1 MASIKQTQ
9 EELNKLEERLESLQ
23 DVVKNLN
30 NITSIVN
37 PSAKNEL
44 VGVDAAIKVLANDI
58 LRLKSELSNM
68 SSSGAE
74 IDVLSTRAYGL
85 SEQFNK
91 AVQSANNVIVT
102 LKGIN
107 GIDIPTVKLF
117 NDDDSDAYE
126 AQIEKMKKA
135 IQDKV
140 NAERNAAEQSRK
152 AVQKQANAQLELIGK
167 IRKVAQ
173 AVNNAV
179 NSIIRAIK
187 SVISI
192 TFKIG
197 ETFIKI
203 GKIIVS
209 TISRILKLFGNL
221 SNRVKSLF
229 TVGKKNEL
237 DNSFHG
243 LIGSATELRSKILLL
258 KGALDSLFNGKAV
271 KGAKELLSS
280 VYSLKTIIGGEAVES
295 TVDWANSMQKLT
307 GLSAKSLIS
316 DMGELSGVLYG
327 LGFNTEHVAEGSEN
341 LIMMS
346 RYLASMGAAGGDA
359 DAVMQKILSGMKG
372 MTASIDDL
380 GLSVRETEMKQFL
393 NDLKKSNSQLAG
405 MDLNWDNL
413 TEDARVYVRYASLIA
428 QFTEKYDIS
437 NMVKMMDTVNGR
449 INIMGEMIQNIL
461 TTLGQGLLQ
470 IVADFGAFIIP
481 LLGAIQKVVNGF
493 INTILNGINKL
504 FSADFGSSKNSDKK
518 DKDKNRDYANVAVGS
533 NELSDWS
540 KIGEDNSKATD
551 KSAKSV
557 DNLNKAL
564 ANNDKATKKASGNL
578 QSFDR
583 LNNVTAKSASGLAK
597 SLGGQTPDFSG
608 LFSSMLGDINK
619 MAEEANES
627 YFDALQKKGVEAFNN
642 LRKNLQEIAVEMTG
656 RQDFDVGFDWGKI
669 KQNLS
674 SIKQHIESVIKG
686 WGEFLITIGF
696 KIADDLNIGK
706 IVTDATTLLDSFT
719 NLADV
724 MTGVLTPAFNAF
736 YDTGLAPIVQY
747 IGELTDGSMLKLIE
761 TFNDWSDWFD
771 TNDSLILGFF
781 AALGDIVGTTFGI
794 IKPYIDQFVKDSG
807 DSFDNF
813 NKQAR
818 EKLTIKMNEFI
829 EGKDE
834 MKADLEQ
841 NLPGAAESGSKRIRD
856 AFGSIGS
863 IFGSLGDIVG
873 TLLSDFLDWAGT
885 DGFDDLQTGL
895 SNISDWLDE
904 HKDEV
909 VEFIEKLGG
918 ELYDD
923 FKKFVDAVGDLI
935 TWAVEHPDEVITL
948 LKGIVAIKIGSYF
961 TDGAAAIG
969 GFVTQAL
976 TLNSLNS
983 VTQSLSGLAGGA
995 SAASSAAGALGGIGL
1010 GPILGVGAAVG
1021 TVAGSF
1027 VYLNNTSSD
1036 FHSVVDTTLGGI
1048 SDAFDGLTA
1057 SIKEAGEEGGTLD
1070 ELKESFGVLAEALE
1084 PVLTVLTALAGGVIT
1099 FVIEEFG
1106 SLAKMV
1112 AGVLSGAFEFLGGVI
1127 DVVVGFL
1134 TGDSELLAK
1143 GFGEMADGL
1152 WKFVSSIFQGII
1164 DTVLNLGDG
1173 IIQTFV
1179 NLGSDIIDGF
1189 KEAWKGLKDW
1199 VHQKLDDI
1207 KKAVKGFFGGL
1218 FGIGGDDNEVT
1229 VNKNET
1235 VTTQNT
1241 GTFTPK
1247 YKDNSLLSSTQDTFY
1262 TASGGASASDGKS
1275 KVAEMNNK
1283 RAKEKQRQSDALKRK
1298 SNNLSAQANQIIAN
1312 SKPKRARSI
1321 APRASG
1327 GNVAGGELFIA
1338 NEDGKAELIG
1348 KIGGKSGTN
1357 VANNQMITEAIFE
1370 AVYNAIAEALNQT
1383 RGSNGGNSNKEATV
1397 NINGFGLIDRS
1408 TLSELARILSPYLNA
1423 TNKNIANTGFSI

>member
-9 EELNKLEERLESLQ
+9 EELNKLEERIESLQ
-23 DVVKNLN
+23 NLVKNLN
-30 NITSIVN
+30 KITSIVN

-44 VGVDAAIKVLANDI
+44 VGVDEAIKVLANDI
-58 LRLKSELSNM
+58 VRLKSELSNI

-140 NAERNAAEQSRK
+140 NAERNAAEQSKK
-152 AVQKQANAQLELIGK
+152 AVQKQADAQLELIGK

-173 AVNNAV
+173 VVNNAV
-179 NSIIRAIK
+179 NSIVRAIK

-197 ETFIKI
+197 ETFIGI
-203 GKIIVS
+203 GKIIGS
-209 TISRILKLFGNL
+209 TISRIIKLFGNL

-295 TVDWANSMQKLT
+295 TINWANSMQKLT

-413 TEDARVYVRYASLIA
+413 TENARVYVRYASLIA

-481 LLGAIQKVVNGF
+481 LLGAIQKVVNSF

-518 DKDKNRDYANVAVGS
+518 DKDKSKDYAGVTVGS

-551 KSAKSV
+551 KSAESV
-557 DNLNKAL
+557 DKLNKAL
-564 ANNDKATKKASGNL
+564 EDNNKATKKASGNL

-583 LNNVTAKSASGLAK
+583 LNNVTAKSASGLSK
-597 SLGGQTPDFSG
+597 SLSGQTPDFSG
-608 LFSSMLGDINK
+608 LFSSMLDDINQ

-627 YFDALQKKGVEAFNN
+627 YFDALKEKGNEAFENLRNN
-642 LRKNLQEIAVEMTG
+642 LQQFAKEVTG
-656 RQDFDVGFDWGKI
+656 RENFDLGFDWKKI
-669 KQNLS
+669 NKNLNEIYKR
-674 SIKQHIESVIKG
+674 IKKIIAG
-686 WGEFLITIGF
+686 WGTFVVTIGL
-696 KIADDLNIGK
+696 KVADDLNLGK
-706 IVTDATTLLDSFT
+706 ITTDATTLLNAFT
-719 NLADV
+719 LLGET
-724 MTGVLTPAFNAF
+724 MTNVLTPAFNTF
-736 YDTGLAPIVQY
+736 YDVGLAPINQY
-747 IGELTDGSMLKLIE
+747 IGELTDNGINRLTE
-761 TFNDWSDWFD
+761 EFNNWSDWFD
-771 TNDSLILGFF
+771 SNGSLILNFF
-781 AALGDIVGTTFGI
+781 KSLGNVVGTAFGV
-794 IKPYIDQFVKDSG
+794 IKPYIDDFLENTDI
-807 DSFDNF
+807 SFTKF
-813 NKQAR
+813 NENAR
-818 EKLTIKMNEFI
+818 KNLTLNMLDFIQNE
-829 EGKDE
+829 DE
-834 MKADLEQ
+834 YKTKIQEE
-841 NLPGAAESGSKRIRD
+841 LPTAAQTAHDKI
-856 AFGSIGS
+856 APIFGSMSS
-863 IFGSLGDIVG
+863 IFGSLSYIVSQ
-873 TLLSDFLDWAGT
+873 LIKDFADWAMT
-885 DGFDDLQTGL
+885 DGLDDLQVSLDDL
-895 SNISDWLDE
+895 SSWLDE
-904 HKDEV
+904 HKDDIVAFLER
-909 VEFIEKLGG
+909 LGG
-918 ELYDD
+918 DLYDG
-923 FKKFVDAVGDLI
+923 FKKFVDKVGDLI
-935 TWAVEHPDEVITL
+935 TWAIEHPDEVENL
-948 LKGIVAIKIGSYF
+948 FKGIIALKIGSYF
-961 TDGAAAIG
+961 TDAAAGIG
-969 GFVTQAL
+969 SFVVKAL
-976 TLNSLNS
+976 TLNSLN
-983 VTQSLSGLAGGA
+983 GIGA
-995 SAASSAAGALGGIGL
+995 TLTGVGEGATAATTATTALGGVSL
-1010 GPILGVGAAVG
+1010 GPILGVGAAIAVVG
-1021 TVAGSF
+1021 GSF
-1027 VYLNNTSSD
+1027 IHLKNNSEEFNGVAD
-1036 FHSVVDTTLGGI
+1036 RTLGGI
-1048 SDAFDGLTA
+1048 SDAFDNLKT
-1057 SIKEAGEEGGTLD
+1057 SLKEAGEEEGTLD
-1070 ELKESFGVLAEALE
+1070 DLKESFDMLAEALE
-1084 PVLTVLTALAGGVIT
+1084 PVLEIFMALGGGLLT
-1099 FVIEEFG
+1099 FVIQELG
-1106 SLAKMV
+1106 TLAQLV
-1112 AGVLSGAFEFLGGVI
+1112 SGVLSGAFKILAGVLN
-1127 DVVVGFL
+1127 VVTGIL
-1134 TGDSELLAK
+1134 TGDTEK
-1143 GFGEMADGL
+1143 IGEGFKQIGEGA
-1152 WKFVSSIFQGII
+1152 WKFVVSIFKGIGQTI
-1164 DTVLNLGDG
+1164 GNLGDG
-1173 IIQTFV
+1173 LIQAFV
-1179 NLGSDIIDGF
+1179 NLGGDAVQGFKDAWDGLKEWVGGIFDGIKNTVDGF
-1189 KEAWKGLKDW
+1189 FDDLFGREKKNTKEKAKQTDK
-1199 VHQKLDDI
+1199 QLDQGKKSYKKSGQNRAQALLDAADQADRDLAKISEDNPMVISFDTNNI
-1207 KKAVKGFFGGL
+1207 KKKSR
-1218 FGIGGDDNEVT
+1218 
-1229 VNKNET
+1229 
-1235 VTTQNT
+1235 T
-1241 GTFTPK
+1241 G
-1247 YKDNSLLSSTQDTFY
+1247 
-1262 TASGGASASDGKS
+1262 
-1275 KVAEMNNK
+1275 
-1283 RAKEKQRQSDALKRK
+1283 
-1298 SNNLSAQANQIIAN
+1298 
-1312 SKPKRARSI
+1312 RARSI
-1321 APRASG
+1321 APRACG

-1338 NEDGKAELIG
+1338 NEDGKAEMIG
-1348 KIGGKSGTN
+1348 KIGGKTGTN
-1357 VANNQMITEAIFE
+1357 VANNQMITDAIFE

-1383 RGSNGGNSNKEATV
+1383 QGSNNGNNKEATV